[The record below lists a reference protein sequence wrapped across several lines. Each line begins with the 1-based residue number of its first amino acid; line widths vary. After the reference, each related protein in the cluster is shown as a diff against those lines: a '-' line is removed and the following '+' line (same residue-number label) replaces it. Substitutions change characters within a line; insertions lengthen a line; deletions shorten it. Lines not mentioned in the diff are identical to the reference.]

1 MQKLNN
7 LVRKLSASET
17 MGQVTHICSD
27 KTGTL
32 TENKMTVMA
41 MECYENLMSAGTSIS
56 DKLVKETSAFA
67 KNVNIKGQDGW
78 STIVESVLWNAS
90 AWLEEND
97 GKDPNIK
104 DKFVTKGNVTEQGII
119 KFFMGELGAEGCIK
133 KMNELTDDNTLCIIP
148 FTSTR
153 KMGSIVVKRPNRQ
166 G

>member
-41 MECYENLMSAGTSIS
+41 VECFENLYSAGMSIS
-56 DKLVKETSAFA
+56 DKLVNETSESAS
-67 KNVNIKGQDGW
+67 KVNIQKQNGW
-78 STIVESVLWNAS
+78 DIIVESVLWNAS

-97 GKDPNIK
+97 GKDPKIK
-104 DKFVTKGNVTEQGII
+104 DKFLLKGNVTEQGII
-119 KFFMGELGAEGCIK
+119 KFFMGKLGA
-133 KMNELTDDNTLCIIP
+133 
-148 FTSTR
+148 
-153 KMGSIVVKRPNRQ
+153 
-166 G
+166 

>member
-1 MQKLNN
+1 M
-7 LVRKLSASET
+7 
-17 MGQVTHICSD
+17 
-27 KTGTL
+27 
-32 TENKMTVMA
+32 
-41 MECYENLMSAGTSIS
+41 
-56 DKLVKETSAFA
+56 
-67 KNVNIKGQDGW
+67 DGW
-78 STIVESVLWNAS
+78 NTIVESVLWNAS

-153 KMGSIVVKRPNRQ
+153 KMGSIVVKRSNRQ